1 MPAMPSL
8 PHIWITVLFLA
19 LFCTGFALVIQPV
32 ALKYTTDG
40 HVAIILAME
49 PLFAGFV
56 AYFIAG
62 EVLSKRSYLG
72 AALMIISI
80 FIMEID
86 FKGLKERIHKNRL
99 GETHCTGE
107 KE

>member
-1 MPAMPSL
+1 MDWRL
-8 PHIWITVLFLA
+8 ITRESPDFS
-19 LFCTGFALVIQPV
+19 
-32 ALKYTTDG
+32 
-40 HVAIILAME
+40 H
-49 PLFAGFV
+49 
-56 AYFIAG
+56 G
-62 EVLSKRSYLG
+62 ECQLG